1 MSLSTSLSGAL
12 VNAGPTDELRSR
24 RLAPLITPQQLSQ
37 AHPLTEAMAHT
48 VVSARS
54 EIEAILQGQS
64 HKLLVIIGPCSVHDP
79 VAALAYAHKLAPLR
93 ARYADKLCIVMRTYF
108 EKPRTIVGWKGL
120 INDPHLD
127 GSFAVNTGLTLA
139 RQLLCEINALGLPT
153 ATEFLD
159 MVTGQYIADLISWG
173 AIGARTTES
182 QVHREMAS
190 ALSCPVGFK
199 NGTDGNIGIAL
210 DAVRAAS
217 HGHIFCSPDK
227 HGVMTIY
234 QTLGNPFGHVIL
246 RGGKTPN
253 YDAASVADAAAQLA
267 SIGQPA
273 RLVVDLSH
281 GNSLKQHE
289 RQLLVADEICRQLK
303 AGSRYIAGIMVESF
317 IEAGRQEVIDG
328 KAAVFG
334 QSITDAC
341 LGWADTEPLLE
352 SLYQAV
358 AAR

>member
-1 MSLSTSLSGAL
+1 MSLH
-12 VNAGPTDELRSR
+12 TDELRSR
-24 RLAPLITPQQLSQ
+24 RLAALITPHQLSEQ
-37 AHPLTEAMAHT
+37 YPLSDTMAET
-48 VVSARS
+48 VLGARA
-54 EIEAILQGQS
+54 EIEAILTGNS
-64 HKLLVIIGPCSVHDP
+64 HKLLVIIGPCSIHDP
-79 VAALAYAHKLAPLR
+79 AAALAYAERLAPLR

-127 GSFAVNTGLTLA
+127 GSFDVNTGLGLA
-139 RQLLCEINALGLPT
+139 RKLLCDINALGLPT

-199 NGTDGNIGIAL
+199 NGTDGNIQIAL

-217 HGHIFCSPDK
+217 HPHIFCSPDK
-227 HGVMTIY
+227 DGRMTIY
-234 QTLGNPFGHVIL
+234 QTDGNPYGHLIL
-246 RGGKTPN
+246 RGGKEPN
-253 YDAASVADAAAQLA
+253 YDADSVAQAAAGLA
-267 SIGQPA
+267 QVGLSP

-281 GNSLKQHE
+281 GNSLKQHQ
-289 RQLLVADEICRQLK
+289 RQLLVAEDICRQLRQ
-303 AGSRYIAGIMVESF
+303 GSPHIAGIMAESF
-317 IEAGRQEVIDG
+317 IEPGRQEVVNG
-328 KAAVFG
+328 KAEVFG

-341 LGWADTEPLLE
+341 LGWEDSEQLLE
-352 SLYQAV
+352 MLYQAES
-358 AAR
+358 

>member
-1 MSLSTSLSGAL
+1 MSLH
-12 VNAGPTDELRSR
+12 TDELRSR
-24 RLAPLITPQQLSQ
+24 RLAALITPHQLSEQ
-37 AHPLTEAMAHT
+37 YPLSDTMAET
-48 VVSARS
+48 VLGARA
-54 EIEAILQGQS
+54 EIEAILTGAS
-64 HKLLVIIGPCSVHDP
+64 DKLLVIIGPCSIHDP
-79 VAALAYAHKLAPLR
+79 AAALAYAERLAPLR

-127 GSFAVNTGLTLA
+127 GSFDVNTGLGLA
-139 RQLLCEINALGLPT
+139 RKLLCDINALGLPT

-199 NGTDGNIGIAL
+199 NGTDGNIQIAL

-217 HGHIFCSPDK
+217 HPHIFCSPDK
-227 HGVMTIY
+227 DGRMTIY
-234 QTLGNPFGHVIL
+234 QTDGNPYGHLIL
-246 RGGKTPN
+246 RGGKAPN
-253 YDAASVADAAAQLA
+253 YDEESIRQAAEGLAAVGL
-267 SIGQPA
+267 SP

-281 GNSLKQHE
+281 GNSQKQHQ
-289 RQLLVADEICRQLK
+289 RQLLVAQDICRQLRR
-303 AGSRYIAGIMVESF
+303 GSRHIAGIMAESF
-317 IEAGRQEVIDG
+317 IEPGRQEVVNG
-328 KAAVFG
+328 KAEVFG

-341 LGWADTEPLLE
+341 LGWTDSEQLLE
-352 SLYQAV
+352 MLYQAES
-358 AAR
+358 

>member
-1 MSLSTSLSGAL
+1 MSIH
-12 VNAGPTDELRSR
+12 TDELRSR
-24 RLAPLITPQQLSQ
+24 RLDRLITPKALSQ
-37 AHPLTEAMAHT
+37 AYPLTDAMAET
-48 VVSARS
+48 VLGARA
-54 EIEAILQGQS
+54 EIEAILKGEDPR
-64 HKLLVIIGPCSVHDP
+64 LLVIVGPCSVHDTE
-79 VAALAYAHKLAPLR
+79 AALAYAERLNALR
-93 ARYADKLCIVMRTYF
+93 LRYRDRLCIVMRTYF

-127 GSFAVNTGLTLA
+127 GSFDVNTGLRLA
-139 RQLLCEINALGLPT
+139 RKLLCDINALGLPT

-199 NGTDGNIGIAL
+199 NGTDGNIQIAL

-217 HGHIFCSPDK
+217 YGHIFCSPDK
-227 HGVMTIY
+227 DGQMTIY
-234 QTLGNPFGHVIL
+234 QTQGNPFGHLIL
-246 RGGKTPN
+246 RGGKAPN
-253 YDAASVADAAAQLA
+253 YDADSIALAAEGLSQAGLT
-267 SIGQPA
+267 P

-281 GNSLKQHE
+281 GNSLKQHS
-289 RQLLVADEICRQLK
+289 RQLLVAEDICRQLRQ
-303 AGSRYIAGIMVESF
+303 GSRHIAGIMAESF
-317 IEAGRQEVIDG
+317 IVEGNQPVVDG

-341 LGWADTEPLLE
+341 LGWSDSERLLTM
-352 SLYQAV
+352 LHDAL
-358 AAR
+358 A